1 MSQIT
6 ITMKHLFPFF
16 LFLISSTAFAQTA
29 CDSLDIISVQYSP
42 FTDSVIVVSVE
53 NHNANIIFD
62 YPGFVLINT
71 NGDTVA
77 KETVNYFGIGQQSVH
92 HLAVR
97 PGVQNP
103 LENFNGVMQLYTGF
117 YSDFAC
123 EWTFNESLCTPNE
136 CDSIIL
142 AFENWG
148 GALVL
153 GDFSWSLLDSMEAVV
168 DSGTFTMEA
177 QEQHWE
183 KRFCLPKGMYSYNL
197 IALGD
202 PTGGGPT
209 MTATAGSWYN
219 SPTIQQ
225 YFAWF
230 DNDSSTLEIPFY
242 TNCIGTQSPS
252 GMEETTKE
260 TIEIFRNGNSLS
272 VRSAK
277 PMQQVELYAV
287 DGKLIGAF
295 ATKSNLVNLPSELP
309 PGLYFVR
316 VRIADAWVTQKF
328 VF

>member
-1 MSQIT
+1 
-6 ITMKHLFPFF
+6 MKHLFPFF
-16 LFLISSTAFAQTA
+16 FILLSSTAFSQTV
-29 CDSLDIISVQYSP
+29 CDSLDFVSIQYSA

-53 NHNANIIFD
+53 NNNTTGELFD

-92 HLAVR
+92 HLNVR

-103 LENFNGVMQLYTGF
+103 LENFVGVLQLHTGF
-117 YSDFAC
+117 YSDLAC
-123 EWTFNESLCTPNE
+123 EWTLNESLCTPNE

-153 GDFSWSLLDSMEAVV
+153 GDFAWSLLDSANAVIE
-168 DSGTFTMEA
+168 SGTFTMEA
-177 QEQHWE
+177 QGQHWE
-183 KRFCLPKGMYSYNL
+183 ERFCLPKGMYSYTL
-197 IALGD
+197 IALGE

-230 DNDSSTLEIPFY
+230 DNDSSTLQIPFY

-252 GMEETTKE
+252 GIAETT
-260 TIEIFRNGNSLS
+260 IEAVDIIRNGSLLS
-272 VRSAK
+272 IRSEK
-277 PMQQVELYAV
+277 PMRQIELSAV

-295 ATKSNLVNLPSELP
+295 TPNTNLFSLPVDFP
-309 PGLYFVR
+309 RGLYFVR

>member
-1 MSQIT
+1 
-6 ITMKHLFPFF
+6 MKHLFLFF
-16 LFLISSTAFAQTA
+16 LFLISSTAFAQTE
-29 CDSLDIISVQYSP
+29 CDSLDIISIQYSP
-42 FTDSVIVVSVE
+42 FTDSVIVISVE
-53 NHNANIIFD
+53 NNNESIIFD

-92 HLAVR
+92 HLNVR
-97 PGVQNP
+97 SGVQNP
-103 LENFNGVMQLYTGF
+103 LENFVGVLQLYTGF
-117 YSDFAC
+117 YSDLAC
-123 EWTFNESLCTPNE
+123 EWTLNESLCTPNE

-153 GDFSWSLLDSMEAVV
+153 GDFAWSLLDSADTVIE
-168 DSGTFTMEA
+168 SGTFTMEA
-177 QEQHWE
+177 QGQHWE
-183 KRFCLPKGMYSYNL
+183 ERLCLPKGMYSYTL
-197 IALGD
+197 IALGE

-242 TNCIGTQSPS
+242 TNCIDSQSPS
-252 GMEETTKE
+252 GIEETTTE
-260 TIEIFRNGNSLS
+260 AIDILRNGNLVTVKSE
-272 VRSAK
+272 RA
-277 PMQQVELYAV
+277 MEQIELCAV

-295 ATKSNLVNLPSELP
+295 APNANLFGLPTNLPR
-309 PGLYFVR
+309 GLYFVR
-316 VRIADAWVTQKF
+316 VRIGEVWVTQKF